1 MMLTCQL
8 KRKND
13 SEMPHS
19 AALNIPIYSHLLAG
33 VPVERRP
40 LQDEPEA
47 LPLLREEDAGL
58 LPLLPQPT
66 VTVGPTQLAAG
77 HAAPTHSRRHS
88 WEDKHGREAKRKEN
102 TSVYFIS
109 A

>member
-1 MMLTCQL
+1 MLTRLLQ
-8 KRKND
+8 RKND

-19 AALNIPIYSHLLAG
+19 AASTIPMYPHLLAG
-33 VPVERRP
+33 VPVKRRP

-58 LPLLPQPT
+58 LPLLPQPA
-66 VTVGPTQLAAG
+66 VAVGPTQLAAG

-88 WEDKHGREAKRKEN
+88 WEDKEEN
-102 TSVYFIS
+102 TSVCFIS